1 MLFVIDANGA
11 IETALS
17 GYQPFNK
24 LKEYALGDSK

>member
-11 IETALS
+11 IETVHS